1 MRGTLRWARAD
12 LRARRGQALVTIA
25 VVAGVVAA
33 LMIATML
40 LQGTVNPWQ
49 QLFSQTRGADA
60 LIYFQNGTNTKEL
73 RYVAG
78 IKEIGKPYQAASAT
92 LKQGAVRSPVELRAM
107 TPAPPAMSAP
117 LLVAGTWLRSSAPD
131 GVVLEASFAEA
142 VHVGLGDRIE
152 VDGIDGTRTSM
163 RVIGIAD
170 TADQGF
176 YPQWTPGLIW
186 VQHGL
191 LATVE
196 RNPSETQ
203 EIVGL
208 RLYDNS
214 TVASGEV
221 VQTIWNLYNGSGE
234 NSAVE
239 RYSTWQQVKDS
250 MASNDRLLGL
260 LLALFGIIALVAAPC
275 AIANV
280 TAGRVLVQR
289 QDIAMLKALGF
300 TPGQVV
306 RMLLAEQTLLGAVGA
321 GLGLIAAR
329 IITWPAFV
337 KPPGGTPVGL
347 APLSGAWMAVIGAG
361 TVLTVAVATVVPAWW
376 AGRVSPVAAV
386 QPSPPRGHL
395 SLIARLSLL
404 FHLPAALVL
413 GARDSLTRRLP
424 AGLTVFGLAIPMAM
438 ITIALTCWSTIDG
451 FTGDPGRIGLA
462 SAVTVSQ
469 GGLDHKQ
476 MLALI
481 GRDRQVLAAYPGAQ
495 FVTLLPGD
503 NGTFIARAFGTSA
516 RPYPFRAVQGRM
528 FDAPNEAVAG
538 QGFLDLMHIG
548 VGAWIAKTI
557 DGVPVILHIVGR
569 TIEPDNNGDVVDFGL
584 DALYHAGSAPPQL
597 VYHLVLKPGVAA
609 GAARARLIAES
620 NDRLDVQVV
629 ANPASGLRVL
639 QLVIGIS
646 VVILAVIALANLLT
660 ACVVGMRDH
669 RHEVGVLAAMG
680 LTPRQVVATLVTNT
694 MILTVIGVTCGTV
707 AGLLIAPRLINMQG
721 ETSGIGSGIAVSLS
735 APAIVAM
742 LAVALATAATAA
754 LILARRTTR
763 DSGSAHL
770 HTPARPPQYRPT
782 EHRPTEHRPTEHRP
796 TQPAG

>member
-1 MRGTLRWARAD
+1 MRATLRWARAD
-12 LRARRGQALVTIA
+12 LRARRGQAMITVA
-25 VVAGVVAA
+25 VVAGVVAS
-33 LMIATML
+33 LLVATML
-40 LQGTVNPWQ
+40 LQGAVNPWQ
-49 QLFSQTRGADA
+49 QLFARTRGADA
-60 LIYFQNGTNTKEL
+60 LIYFQNGTNPGLL
-73 RYVAG
+73 RDVAG
-78 IKEIGKPYQAASAT
+78 IRQIGQPYRAASAT
-92 LKQGAVRSPVELRAM
+92 LEQSALKSPVELRAM
-107 TPAPPAMSAP
+107 KPALPAMSTP
-117 LLVAGTWLRSSAPD
+117 LVVAGTWLRSSAPD
-131 GVVLEASFAEA
+131 GAVIEASFAQA
-142 VHVGLGDRIE
+142 VHVGVGDQIT
-152 VDGIDGTRTSM
+152 VLGIDGHKAQM
-163 RVIGIAD
+163 RVIGVAD

-186 VQHGL
+186 VQPRL
-191 LATVE
+191 LTMVE
-196 RNPSETQ
+196 PNPSETQ

-208 RLYDNS
+208 RLFDRS
-214 TVASGEV
+214 MVATGQV
-221 VQTIWNLYNGSGE
+221 VQTIWSLYNGSGE
-234 NSAVE
+234 YSAVE

-260 LLALFGIIALVAAPC
+260 LLALFGIIALIAAPC

-306 RMLLAEQTLLGAVGA
+306 RMLLAEQALLGAAGA
-321 GLGLIAAR
+321 ALGLVAAR
-329 IITWPAFV
+329 IVTSPQFV
-337 KPPGGTPVGL
+337 RPPDGTPVGL
-347 APLSGAWMAVIGAG
+347 APLSGVWMALIGAG

-386 QPSPPRGHL
+386 QPSPPRRHL

-404 FHLPAALVL
+404 VHLPAALVL
-413 GARDSLTRRLP
+413 GARDSLTRRLS

-438 ITIALTCWSTIDG
+438 ITIALTCWSTIDA
-451 FTGDPGRIGLA
+451 FTGDPGKIGLA

-469 GGLDHKQ
+469 GGLDQQQ
-476 MLALI
+476 MVALI
-481 GRDRQVLAAYPGAQ
+481 HRDDQVLAAYPGAQ
-495 FVTLLPGD
+495 FLTLLPGD
-503 NGTFIARAFGTSA
+503 NGTFIARAIGTSA
-516 RPYPFRAVQGRM
+516 RPYPFQVVQGRM

-538 QGFLDLMHIG
+538 QGFLDLLHIR
-548 VGAWIAKTI
+548 VGAWISKTI

-584 DALYHAGSAPPQL
+584 DALYHSGSASPQL
-597 VYHLVLKPGVAA
+597 TYHLVLKPGVTAE
-609 GAARARLIAES
+609 AARSRLIAES

-639 QLVIGIS
+639 QLVIAVS

-660 ACVVGMRDH
+660 ATVVGMRDH

-694 MILTVIGVTCGTV
+694 MILTLLGVGSGTV

-721 ETSGIGSGIAVSLS
+721 DTSGIGSGIAVSLS
-735 APAIVAM
+735 APAVAAI
-742 LAVALATAATAA
+742 LAVALATAAAAA

-763 DSGSAHL
+763 DSGCARL
-770 HTPARPPQYRPT
+770 HTPARP
-782 EHRPTEHRPTEHRP
+782 
-796 TQPAG
+796 QPAQPRPARPAR

>member
-33 LMIATML
+33 LFLATML
-40 LQGTVNPWQ
+40 LQGAVNPWQ
-49 QLFSQTRGADA
+49 QLFNRTRGADV
-60 LIYFQNGTNTKEL
+60 LIYFQNGTDTKEL

-78 IKEIGKPYQAASAT
+78 IHDTAPPYQAASAT
-92 LKQGAVRSPVELRAM
+92 LEQGAVRSPVELRAM
-107 TPAPPAMSAP
+107 TPLLPKMSAP
-117 LLVAGTWLRSSAPD
+117 LVVAGTWLRSAVPD
-131 GVVLEASFAEA
+131 GVVLEASFAQA
-142 VHVGLGDRIE
+142 VHVGVGMRIR
-152 VDGIDGTRTSM
+152 VNGIDGIKGPPM

-191 LATVE
+191 LTKVE
-196 RNPSETQ
+196 PNPSETQ

-208 RLYDNS
+208 RLYDS
-214 TVASGEV
+214 SAVATGQV
-221 VQTIWNLYNGSGE
+221 VQTIWTLYNGTGE
-234 NSAVE
+234 HSAVE

-260 LLALFGIIALVAAPC
+260 LLALFGIIALIAAPC

-306 RMLLAEQTLLGAVGA
+306 RMLLAQQSLLGAAGA

-329 IITWPAFV
+329 VMTLPAFV
-337 KPPGGTPVGL
+337 RPPDGTPVGL
-347 APLSGAWMAVIGAG
+347 APLSGAWMALIGVG
-361 TVLTVAVATVVPAWW
+361 TVLTVAIATVVPAWW

-395 SLIARLSLL
+395 SLIARLGLL

-413 GARDSLTRRLP
+413 GARDSLTRRLS
-424 AGLTVFGLAIPMAM
+424 AALTVFGLAIPLAM

-451 FTGDPGRIGLA
+451 FTHDPARIGLA
-462 SAVTVSQ
+462 APVTVSQ
-469 GGLDHKQ
+469 GGLPSKQ
-476 MLALI
+476 MLNLI
-481 GRDRQVLAAYPGAQ
+481 GQDRQVRAAYPGAQ

-503 NGTFIARAFGTSA
+503 NGTFIARAMGTSA
-516 RPYPFRAVQGRM
+516 RPYPFRVVQGRM
-528 FDAPNEAVAG
+528 FHAPNEAVAG
-538 QGFLDLMHIG
+538 QGFLDLMHIR
-548 VGAWIAKTI
+548 VGAWISKSI

-584 DALYHAGSAPPQL
+584 DALTNAGSAPPQL
-597 VYHLVLKPGVAA
+597 TYHLVLGPGVAPA
-609 GAARARLIAES
+609 AARARLLAAS
-620 NDRLDVQVV
+620 GDRLDVQVV
-629 ANPASGLRVL
+629 TNPAGDLRVL
-639 QLVIGIS
+639 QVVIAVS
-646 VVILAVIALANLLT
+646 VIILAVIGLANLLT
-660 ACVVGMRDH
+660 ATVVGMRDH

-680 LTPRQVVATLVTNT
+680 LTPRQVMATLVVNT
-694 MILTVIGVTCGTV
+694 MILTAVGVTGGTV
-707 AGLLIAPRLINMQG
+707 AGLVAAPRLINMQG
-721 ETSGIGSGIAVSLS
+721 ATSGIGSGIAVSLS
-735 APAIVAM
+735 AA
-742 LAVALATAATAA
+742 AVAAILVVALITAAAAA
-754 LILARRTTR
+754 LFLARRTTR
-763 DSGSAHL
+763 NAGSAHL
-770 HTPARPPQYRPT
+770 HTPAAPPRPSRPA
-782 EHRPTEHRPTEHRP
+782 
-796 TQPAG
+796 PALPPAV

>member
-12 LRARRGQALVTIA
+12 LRARRGQALITVA

-33 LMIATML
+33 LFLATML

-49 QLFSQTRGADA
+49 QLFARTRGADA
-60 LIYFQNGTNTKEL
+60 LIYFASGTDTSEL

-78 IKEIGKPYQAASAT
+78 IQQARPYQAASAT
-92 LKQGAVRSPVELRAM
+92 LQQGAVRSPVELRAM
-107 TPAPPAMSAP
+107 TPVLPAMSAP
-117 LLVAGTWLRSSAPD
+117 LVVAGTWLRSSAPD
-131 GVVLEASFAEA
+131 GVVLEASFAQA
-142 VHVGLGDRIE
+142 VHVGVGGQIT
-152 VDGIDGTRTSM
+152 VYGIDGTTVPM

-186 VQHGL
+186 VQHRL
-191 LATVE
+191 LTKVE
-196 RNPSETQ
+196 PSASETH
-203 EIVGL
+203 EIVDL

-214 TVASGEV
+214 AVATGQV
-221 VQTIWNLYNGSGE
+221 VQTIWNLYNGSAE

-306 RMLLAEQTLLGAVGA
+306 RMLLAEQTLLGAAGA
-321 GLGLIAAR
+321 AIGLIAAR
-329 IITWPAFV
+329 IMTSPEFV
-337 KPPGGTPVGL
+337 RPPDGTPVGL
-347 APLSGAWMAVIGAG
+347 APLSGAWTALIGVG
-361 TVLTVAVATVVPAWW
+361 TVLTVAIATVIPAWW

-395 SLIARLSLL
+395 SLIARLGLVV
-404 FHLPAALVL
+404 HLPAALVL
-413 GARDSLTRRLP
+413 GARDSLTRRLS
-424 AGLTVFGLAIPMAM
+424 AGLTVFGLAIPLAM

-451 FTGDPGRIGLA
+451 FTSNPGKIGLA

-469 GGLDHKQ
+469 GGLDSKQ

-481 GRDRQVLAAYPGAQ
+481 GQDHQVLASYPGAQ

-503 NGTFIARAFGTSA
+503 NGTFIARAMGTSS
-516 RPYPFRAVQGRM
+516 RPYPFRPVQGRM
-528 FDAPNEAVAG
+528 FHAANEAVAG
-538 QGFLDLMHIG
+538 QGFLDLMHIA
-548 VGAWIAKTI
+548 VGAWIKPTI

-569 TIEPDNNGDVVDFGL
+569 TIEPDNNGDVLDFGL
-584 DALYHAGSAPPQL
+584 DALNDAGSAPPQL
-597 VYHLVLKPGVAA
+597 VYQLVLKPGVSAA
-609 GAARARLIAES
+609 ATRARLLAES
-620 NDRLDVQVV
+620 DDQLDVQVV

-639 QLVIGIS
+639 QLVIAVS
-646 VVILAVIALANLLT
+646 VVLLAVIGLANLLT
-660 ACVVGMRDH
+660 ATVVGMRDH
-669 RHEVGVLAAMG
+669 RHEVGVLAALG
-680 LTPRQVVATLVTNT
+680 LTPRQVMATLVVNT
-694 MILTVIGVTCGTV
+694 MILTAVGVTSGIV
-707 AGLLIAPRLINMQG
+707 AGLVIAPRLIDMQG
-721 ETSGIGSGIAVSLS
+721 QTSGIGSGIAVSLG
-735 APAIVAM
+735 AAAIAEI
-742 LAVALATAATAA
+742 LAAALAIATAAA
-754 LILARRTTR
+754 LFLARRTTR
-763 DSGSAHL
+763 DSGAAHL
-770 HTPARPPQYRPT
+770 HSPVRPPRP
-782 EHRPTEHRPTEHRP
+782 RPAQPTR
-796 TQPAG
+796 